1 MSIQQANMMTIYDV
15 KKELGVEQV
24 FSGEVKTHNGKV
36 YVTPKSVTEK
46 TDKGM
51 WTFRKHEG

>member
-1 MSIQQANMMTIYDV
+1 MMTLYDV
-15 KKELGVEQV
+15 KKELGIEHM
-24 FSGEVKTHNGKV
+24 FSGEVKTYNGKV
-36 YVTPKSVTEK
+36 YVTPKSITEK